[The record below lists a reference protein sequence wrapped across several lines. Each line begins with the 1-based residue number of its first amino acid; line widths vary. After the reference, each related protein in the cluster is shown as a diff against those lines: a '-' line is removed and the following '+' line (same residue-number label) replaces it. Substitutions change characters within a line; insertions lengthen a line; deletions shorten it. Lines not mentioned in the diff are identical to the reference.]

1 LPASGIA
8 FHLRP
13 NGMKPRK
20 WGRIINVL
28 NILAKAPRGGGRT
41 AVSRAA
47 GMALTKVLANEYAP
61 HTGHGAPSSRLPV
74 DLQAVT
80 RDVKARVRRVIGEL
94 EAIERQQDPI
104 FASPRDVFFELVLS
118 NHAL

>member
-1 LPASGIA
+1 
-8 FHLRP
+8 
-13 NGMKPRK
+13 MKPRK

-104 FASPRDVFFELVLS
+104 FASPRGVFFELVLS